1 MNKKMLEIQKRIGVI
16 TKDSKNPFYKSKYFD
31 INKLLSEVKP
41 ILSELGIILLQPLS
55 ISGGMSTI
63 KTILRDSES
72 GEEISSET
80 LLPLGISKEQM
91 AKQNNNIPYCSDDP
105 QKMGSIITY
114 YRRYSLQS
122 LLGLEADDDDGNHG
136 SGKTSSAPKHQG
148 TKPEVKYPTAKPK
161 QNVDLSDKKGEIAE
175 ILVNDIPE
183 MLIKKRM
190 FEFEERMDN
199 VQSFSELENI
209 RNEVL
214 DIKNENIESYRGKVK
229 QGLDYLADKSVDKF
243 DDSIRRN
250 RSVLSHLGDKG
261 LQTDDLNALYKYYS
275 HLREKAGQ

>member
-1 MNKKMLEIQKRIGVI
+1 MNKKMLEIQKRIGAI

-41 ILSELGIILLQPLS
+41 VLSELGIILLQPLS

-63 KTILRDSES
+63 KTILRDSDS

-136 SGKTSSAPKHQG
+136 SGHSAPKHQE
-148 TKPEVKYPTAKPK
+148 TKPAVKYPTAPK

-190 FEFEERMDN
+190 FEFEEMMDN
-199 VQSFSELENI
+199 AQSFTELESI

-214 DIKNENIESYRGKVK
+214 DIKNDNIEIYRGKVK
-229 QGLDYLADKSVDKF
+229 QGLDYLAGKAIDKF
-243 DDSIRRN
+243 DDNIRRN

>member
-1 MNKKMLEIQKRIGVI
+1 MNKKMLEIQKRIGAI

-136 SGKTSSAPKHQG
+136 SGHSAPKHQE
-148 TKPEVKYPTAKPK
+148 TKPAAKYPTAPK

-199 VQSFSELENI
+199 VQSFTELESI

-214 DIKNENIESYRGKVK
+214 DIKNDNIEIYRGKVK
-229 QGLDYLADKSVDKF
+229 QGLDYLAGKAIDKF
-243 DDSIRRN
+243 DDNIRRN